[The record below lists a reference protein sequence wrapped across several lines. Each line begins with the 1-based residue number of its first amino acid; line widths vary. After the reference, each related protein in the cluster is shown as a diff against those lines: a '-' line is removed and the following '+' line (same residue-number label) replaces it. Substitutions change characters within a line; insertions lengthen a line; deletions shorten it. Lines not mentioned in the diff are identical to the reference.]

1 MSVEELLDSGYK
13 TYRRLSGSRWN
24 RNERMGFERYMAN
37 HPDFKMYNGD
47 LLTDFKFN
55 DKYDKANFNASES
68 GGLAVYFIKDMNMDD
83 AYIYALTKQN
93 DKPILIKM

>member
-13 TYRRLSGSRWN
+13 PYRRLSGSKWN
-24 RNERMGFERYMAN
+24 RNERMDFERYMAN
-37 HPDFKMYNGD
+37 RPDFKMYNGD
-47 LLTDFKFN
+47 LLTDFEFN
-55 DKYDKANFNASES
+55 DKYKKANFNALEN

-83 AYIYALTKQN
+83 VYIYALTKQN